1 MVIRSNLTLNP
12 VLILCGVIAS
22 KFLIM
27 IFENDYPNGLDM
39 EQFERVE
46 AISFYNHNYYKG
58 VKTGD
63 VLHGKSD
70 DDNTTEWYLIRNQ
83 SMNYLGESYCSENE
97 KLNRYE
103 ERCT

>member
-1 MVIRSNLTLNP
+1 
-12 VLILCGVIAS
+12 
-22 KFLIM
+22 M

-58 VKTGD
+58 VKNGD

-70 DDNTTEWYLIRNQ
+70 DEDGMEVWECLKCHEQIDFI
-83 SMNYLGESYCSENE
+83 
-97 KLNRYE
+97 
-103 ERCT
+103 